1 MKKSL
6 FIVCIVGVLV
16 GCARDAGGPAP
27 VETGLR
33 PDFSAEFD
41 RLFLSEEPLR
51 YQDNIQFLSSVQ
63 DASLHQ
69 KERAVV
75 GAKLKQF
82 LSSGSQD
89 RPYAPDT
96 QVTGVASPL
105 AFLRL
110 KAIEMLSEI
119 GTAEDA
125 DFILSL
131 DTQSREEHP
140 VFDEECQKAVEKL
153 RARSREHSY

>member
-1 MKKSL
+1 MKKGL
-6 FIVCIVGVLV
+6 FIVCMLGAFV
-16 GCARDAGGPAP
+16 GCAKDAGGPP
-27 VETGLR
+27 HVEMGLR
-33 PDFSAEFD
+33 PDFSEEFD

-51 YQDNIQFLSSVQ
+51 YQDNVQFLSFVR
-63 DASLHQ
+63 DAPLHQ
-69 KERAVV
+69 KEKAVV
-75 GAKLKQF
+75 GAKLKRF

-110 KAIEMLSEI
+110 QAVQMLSEI
-119 GTAEDA
+119 GTREDA
-125 DFILSL
+125 AFILSL

-140 VFDEECQKAVEKL
+140 SFDEECQKAVEKL
-153 RARSREHSY
+153 RAR